1 MKSRIW
7 RLAGVGVLCVSV
19 SVQALADD
27 PESRSPNGGQHGQG
41 HQGNNHFRGLTIL
54 HEAKDG
60 FAVPCFVSLSYMK
73 DNYYA

>member
-41 HQGNNHFRGLTIL
+41 HQGNNHFRGLTVL
-54 HEAKDG
+54 HEVREG
-60 FAVPCFVSLSYMK
+60 FGCPSFISLDHMK
-73 DNYYA
+73 ELYYL